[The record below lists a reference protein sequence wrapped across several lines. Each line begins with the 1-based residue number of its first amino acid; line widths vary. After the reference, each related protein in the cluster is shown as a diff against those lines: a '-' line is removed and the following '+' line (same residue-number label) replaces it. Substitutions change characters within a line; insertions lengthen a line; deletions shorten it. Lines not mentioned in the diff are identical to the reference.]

1 MDNKDMKE
9 HSGCGDCGSW
19 SHGTGMGMCGHT
31 HWAHIVIKIF
41 VAIFIFWA
49 GVQFGE
55 LKGMIRAE
63 YSGSGYGNGYGMM
76 GSYDGRYFG
85 PGMMGGWIQ
94 TVTSTST
101 PTRK

>member
-1 MDNKDMKE
+1 MDTKDMKE
-9 HSGCGDCGSW
+9 HSGCGDCGSCG
-19 SHGTGMGMCGHT
+19 HGMGMGMCGHT
-31 HWAHIVIKIF
+31 HWAHIIIKIF

-63 YSGSGYGNGYGMM
+63 YSGYGYGSGYGMM
-76 GSYDGRYFG
+76 GSYDGRFFG

-101 PTRK
+101 QIRK